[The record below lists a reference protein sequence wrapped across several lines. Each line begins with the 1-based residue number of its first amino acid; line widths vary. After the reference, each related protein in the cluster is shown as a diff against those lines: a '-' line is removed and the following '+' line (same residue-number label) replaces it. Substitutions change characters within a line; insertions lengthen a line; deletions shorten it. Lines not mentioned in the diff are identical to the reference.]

1 MYMIMFVLDDP
12 AKLDALLERWYEIG
26 IGGVT
31 ITESTGIHR
40 RRVQRAKLHLTFL
53 MEPVSVGGEE
63 GNYTLFTLVP
73 DQATVAKCLAATEEV
88 VGDLDDPNTGVFS
101 AWPLAA
107 VKGVPEHGKG
117 GEAGS

>member
-12 AKLDALLERWYEIG
+12 TKLDALLERWYEIG

-31 ITESTGIHR
+31 IAESTGFHR

-63 GNYTLFTLVP
+63 GNYTLYAMVP
-73 DQATVAKCLAATEEV
+73 DQAMVEKCLSVTEQV
-88 VGDLDDPNTGVFS
+88 VGDLDGPNTGVFS
-101 AWPLAA
+101 AWPLST
-107 VKGVPEHGKG
+107 VKGVPEHDTGS
-117 GEAGS
+117 EAGA